1 MSKKVTQEVIRENN
15 VDKTVRDIQ
24 ETPEWKASVR
34 QFADLQQKYKNA
46 GKKLEDYV
54 LVGDMTLRQA
64 MKTMGLDTKDDK
76 KVQKAGA
83 LMVAFC
89 NGNRLPVN
97 IVNPDPAHISFK
109 DIKPEKSV
117 KNINGAQVY
126 QAGHFEKVPTEQLT
140 RLNWWDKLC
149 NLFGITTERMRQY
162 KLEKAAKFQNK
173 MIGNLILAPYKKQF
187 SEIAKE
193 GKELS
198 DKATDNK
205 KSLEEM
211 FFPDGEVPEPY
222 VFKNGQQVSAMAM
235 ATALAMNKMT
245 PKQREDFENF
255 TAWELE
261 LGGANGLMNILAE
274 SGEECKQLM
283 ERKKNSAKLDH
294 LDGFLF
300 EEKKK
305 GLSREDR
312 LDQEVQKKLLN
323 QDIEFRP
330 CRYMEEKYK
339 SSDLAGCRKYL
350 PEVAVLLSVKEELQ
364 NLAGQNQTLYGNKRL
379 RTYPGEEIMKGLMNQ
394 TALEKQIASKAEKGD
409 ILNVVKLT
417 RKNLENRAYIEKVQ
431 SLEKDETLKNEGV
444 NYGDVYKK
452 IHEEIEERAKKG
464 DLNEMESKLCEEP
477 KDMLMVNQKISKDAE
492 IGGIGKDTV
501 VKEAEPEMAAL

>member
-1 MSKKVTQEVIRENN
+1 
-15 VDKTVRDIQ
+15 
-24 ETPEWKASVR
+24 
-34 QFADLQQKYKNA
+34 
-46 GKKLEDYV
+46 
-54 LVGDMTLRQA
+54 
-64 MKTMGLDTKDDK
+64 
-76 KVQKAGA
+76 
-83 LMVAFC
+83 
-89 NGNRLPVN
+89 
-97 IVNPDPAHISFK
+97 
-109 DIKPEKSV
+109 
-117 KNINGAQVY
+117 
-126 QAGHFEKVPTEQLT
+126 
-140 RLNWWDKLC
+140 
-149 NLFGITTERMRQY
+149 
-162 KLEKAAKFQNK
+162 
-173 MIGNLILAPYKKQF
+173 
-187 SEIAKE
+187 
-193 GKELS
+193 
-198 DKATDNK
+198 
-205 KSLEEM
+205 M